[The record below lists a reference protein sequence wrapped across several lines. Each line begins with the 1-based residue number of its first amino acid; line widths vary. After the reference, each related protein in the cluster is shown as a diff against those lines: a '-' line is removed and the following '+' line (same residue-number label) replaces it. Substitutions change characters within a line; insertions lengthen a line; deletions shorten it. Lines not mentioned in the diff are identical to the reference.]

1 MSDDEEVDE
10 TVEEDEEEEEEVD
23 ETEEDEEEEVAEEF
37 EGSSGGPNPYDVEME
52 TRTIVIGFG
61 TDFHG
66 WDWFKEEL
74 GGEITQTMT
83 VNDDDEIEIDHP
95 DQGIHYVIRQTESKQ
110 EFRDALETEDLMVI
124 YAGHSRY
131 GRGFS
136 FAQVFNELGVS
147 NAEPGEHWEN
157 GSDDDDGLL
166 RWAFPYL
173 TVHLED
179 IDQHQYTFRPVSA
192 AEEPPPRSERHPE
205 AAAEPEVFEL
215 TEKLRKYVDPD
226 YAADDH
232 KYWGYRGGIPGVLV
246 HAGWKGTP
254 ENPFELD
261 KLNLQCRCLCLFS
274 CSTRLHFRPLLRGND
289 YKAWQR
295 DESGNS
301 NYAYFTTAPAP
312 PPPSACIWVSS
323 MIKSTKVK
331 AGENW
336 HAGLKD
342 TLELANRKV
351 RQKRVSDRGGYGFD
365 FF

>member
-1 MSDDEEVDE
+1 MS
-10 TVEEDEEEEEEVD
+10 DEEEID

-52 TRTIVIGFG
+52 TRTIVVGFG

-66 WDWFKEEL
+66 WEWFKTEL
-74 GGEITQTMT
+74 SGEIPLAMT
-83 VNDDDEIEIDHP
+83 VNDDDEIEIDNS

-110 EFRDALETEDLMVI
+110 EFVEALETEDLIVV

-131 GRGFS
+131 GRGLC
-136 FAQVFNELGVS
+136 FAQVFNELGSVY
-147 NAEPGEHWEN
+147 AEPGEHWEN
-157 GSDDDDGLL
+157 GSDKHNDDGLI
-166 RWAFPYL
+166 RIAFPYV
-173 TVHLED
+173 TVHLDD
-179 IDQHQYTFRPVSA
+179 ISKHQYKFRPVAA
-192 AEEPPPRSERHPE
+192 AEDPPPRSERHPE

-215 TEKLRKYVDPD
+215 EKTLRQYVDPD

-232 KYWGYRGGIPGVLV
+232 KYWGYRGGIPGVLMR
-246 HAGWKGTP
+246 AGWKGTP

-261 KLNLQCRCLCLFS
+261 KVDLQCRCLCLFS
-274 CSTRLHFRPLLRGND
+274 CSTRLHFRPLIRGDD
-289 YKAWQR
+289 YKGWQR
-295 DESGNS
+295 DESSNS

-312 PPPSACIWVSS
+312 PPASAVIWISS

-336 HAGLKD
+336 LAGLKD

-351 RQKRVSDRGGYGFD
+351 RQKRVADREHFGFD
-365 FF
+365 FY